1 MRKFKLEKAEIDFL
15 KKVYPE
21 DSLIQ
26 KILSFEKNGEIEVDI
41 DTKVAFMEF
50 LEDESIYWLSEDY
63 ESTPNMIM
71 LERIRDSIYAQTN

>member
-15 KKVYPE
+15 KNVYPE

-63 ESTPNMIM
+63 ESTPNTIM

>member
-63 ESTPNMIM
+63 ESTPNTIM
-71 LERIRDSIYAQTN
+71 LERIRDSIYVQTN

>member
-63 ESTPNMIM
+63 ESTPNTIM

>member
-26 KILSFEKNGEIEVDI
+26 KMLSFEKNGEIEVDI

-63 ESTPNMIM
+63 ESTPNTIM